1 MPGSKQKKGAQ
12 APFSSPEMRPHHSL
26 KKKSRRF
33 FFLLALFIPT
43 FSVIGFLT
51 IYPTIRGFI
60 LSFQNYT
67 VFNIRRIRYIGL
79 QNYERVLQSGDFG
92 LILWNTFV
100 WIFFSV
106 LFQMLLG
113 LGLALLMRKPFKGR
127 GIYAGFVFYPWA
139 LSGFAI
145 GLIWRWLF
153 DGSFG
158 IINDILIRLG
168 IIERGISF
176 FSDPVLAMVA
186 VITVNIWYGFPFFAI
201 MILAALQGIPQD
213 VYESAWMDGANPI
226 NTFFK
231 VTLPF
236 IRPVLINTVLLRVI
250 WVMNYPDIIYAMTR
264 GGPAK
269 ATEILSVYMINIVF
283 YENNNFSKAS
293 AVGVIIIS
301 ILMVFTTFTYLVTNT
316 KRMEL

>member
-106 LFQMLLG
+106 LFHI
-113 LGLALLMRKPFKGR
+113 
-127 GIYAGFVFYPWA
+127 GIT
-139 LSGFAI
+139 
-145 GLIWRWLF
+145 RLF
-153 DGSFG
+153 
-158 IINDILIRLG
+158 IRL
-168 IIERGISF
+168 F
-176 FSDPVLAMVA
+176 
-186 VITVNIWYGFPFFAI
+186 
-201 MILAALQGIPQD
+201 
-213 VYESAWMDGANPI
+213 
-226 NTFFK
+226 
-231 VTLPF
+231 
-236 IRPVLINTVLLRVI
+236 
-250 WVMNYPDIIYAMTR
+250 
-264 GGPAK
+264 
-269 ATEILSVYMINIVF
+269 
-283 YENNNFSKAS
+283 
-293 AVGVIIIS
+293 
-301 ILMVFTTFTYLVTNT
+301 
-316 KRMEL
+316 